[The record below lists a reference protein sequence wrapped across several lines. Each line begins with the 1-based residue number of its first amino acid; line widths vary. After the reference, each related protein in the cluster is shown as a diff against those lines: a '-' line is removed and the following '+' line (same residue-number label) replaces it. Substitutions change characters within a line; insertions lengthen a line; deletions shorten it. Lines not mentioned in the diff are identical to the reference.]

1 MKKSI
6 ATLALVSIILTLT
19 ACGQSG
25 SQSTEHAAS
34 TDLPESAV
42 SPVEPSAPEEGSSA
56 AFCGLDVSLFSGGVE
71 RFFCAGNGRLLV
83 YADALYLYDTRT
95 GTVFAQHSFDGIR
108 LSQIA
113 CTPLTDGFAVIGWP
127 AGETVSTG
135 LAASDATQTG
145 ATCYLFDSSLNL
157 TTAFS
162 LDALLPSQ
170 GSVIAAQVSPDGAH
184 IAVSTVSSLYLCS
197 IADGS
202 VQTIMENTLSKGIGV
217 IEALTFTEQG
227 SRIAFLGEACGS
239 VALDGSDFVY
249 ESAQGYDLGDSMIG
263 YDASLWFPQD
273 FTKASGQ
280 LLMTDGFCRD
290 TTVVSLTTGDTGRD
304 GVYGSEQ
311 GRYLAAVALLQTG
324 IRVNIYDAV
333 TMELITTKE
342 FSDADSSYFARA
354 PRSLCIMDDAR
365 AGTLLC
371 GYDRHTIAFDFSF

>member
-6 ATLALVSIILTLT
+6 ALLALVSIILALT

-25 SQSTEHAAS
+25 SQSTGYTVSTASPEHA
-34 TDLPESAV
+34 V
-42 SPVEPSAPEEGSSA
+42 SHTEPSAPEEGSSA
-56 AFCGLDVSLFSGGVE
+56 AFYGLDVSLFSGGVE

-83 YADALYLYDTRT
+83 YADNLYLYDTRT
-95 GTVFAQHSFDGIR
+95 GMVLAQHSFDGTR

-127 AGETVSTG
+127 AGETASTG
-135 LAASDATQTG
+135 LAASDASQAG
-145 ATCYLFDSSLNL
+145 VTCYLFDSSLNL
-157 TTAFS
+157 TNTFS
-162 LDALLPSQ
+162 LDSLLPSQ
-170 GSVIAAQVSPDGAH
+170 GSVFAAQVSPDGAH

-197 IADGS
+197 IAGGD
-202 VQTIMENTLSKGIGV
+202 VQTIMEDTLSEGIGV
-217 IEALTFTEQG
+217 IEALAFTKQG

-239 VALDGSDFVY
+239 VALDGSDLVA
-249 ESAQGYDLGDSMIG
+249 EPAQGYALGDSMIG

-290 TTVVSLTTGDTGRD
+290 TTVVSLETGDTGRD

-311 GRYLAAVALLQTG
+311 GRYLATAALLQSG
-324 IRVNIYDAV
+324 VRVNIYDAA

-365 AGTLLC
+365 AGTILC